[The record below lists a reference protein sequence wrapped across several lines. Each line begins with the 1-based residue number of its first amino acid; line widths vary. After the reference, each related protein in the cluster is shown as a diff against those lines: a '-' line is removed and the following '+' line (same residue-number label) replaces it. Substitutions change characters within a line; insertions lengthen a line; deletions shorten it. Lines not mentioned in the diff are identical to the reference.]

1 MKTTPWLLVLIL
13 IESKTAPPKQ
23 KAMQSRVSLIAGYDH
38 TSTSFLHKSKSR
50 KTSQK
55 TQLKHIKQQEM

>member
-1 MKTTPWLLVLIL
+1 MKTNPRLLVLIL
-13 IESKTAPPKQ
+13 IESEPAPAKQ
-23 KAMQSRVSLIAGYDH
+23 KTMQSRASLIAGYDH

-55 TQLKHIKQQEM
+55 